1 MKRFPLNMKIGALAA
16 LMALGMACADMAS
29 AAEKQVNVW
38 CAKTNTGNYFPLV
51 RVSMMVVPD
60 GSNTFEIVLKDG
72 EGEANVSNISFE
84 KHKEMLDLDKYKVES
99 DGSPYIDLS
108 KKCYMFTNTGLF
120 FSLGADK
127 PKLDVKDGSNLFN
140 VTDRNGNV
148 LATDVET
155 VRFMRTNDPSDIKS
169 VTVEEEEKLKLLTP
183 IGSQMLISGCG
194 DAKTALVYSMNG
206 NVVAQSEVES
216 GVTTL
221 QVSHLTAGIYIVK
234 VGKKSLQFIKK

>member
-1 MKRFPLNMKIGALAA
+1 
-16 LMALGMACADMAS
+16 
-29 AAEKQVNVW
+29 
-38 CAKTNTGNYFPLV
+38 
-51 RVSMMVVPD
+51 
-60 GSNTFEIVLKDG
+60 
-72 EGEANVSNISFE
+72 
-84 KHKEMLDLDKYKVES
+84 
-99 DGSPYIDLS
+99 
-108 KKCYMFTNTGLF
+108 MFTNTGLF

-155 VRFMRTNDPSDIKS
+155 VKFMRTNDPSDIKS

-183 IGSQMLISGCG
+183 ISSQMQISGCG
-194 DAKTALVYSMNG
+194 DAKVARVFSMSG
-206 NVVAQSEVES
+206 QVVAQSEVES

-221 QVSHLTAGIYIVK
+221 EVSHLNAGIYIVK